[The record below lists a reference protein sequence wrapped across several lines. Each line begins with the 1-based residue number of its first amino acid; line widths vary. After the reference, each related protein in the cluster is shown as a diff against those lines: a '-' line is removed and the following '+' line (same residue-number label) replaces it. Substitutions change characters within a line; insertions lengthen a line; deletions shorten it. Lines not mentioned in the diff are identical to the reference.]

1 MPSITSNT
9 PSGIIKD
16 AMFNAGLLAT
26 GEDPTSED
34 YAVNFRR
41 LNDLI
46 NLWQTQGLKL
56 FLNSEISFA
65 LIAGVN
71 TYNFA
76 DPLVVPQSIY
86 KRVLQGRV
94 VESVGGTSRPIYP
107 ISWDEWNRLA
117 QPQEGTIVQYLV
129 DKQTDQLVVKF
140 WNTPS
145 VQEATNTPILL
156 VQRQVINAINL
167 EESMEFPQE
176 WRIALCWGLAD
187 EISTG
192 QPQAIMDRCE
202 KKAKIFRDALED
214 WDVEDAPTSFAPDY
228 RFQNS
233 AYSSAGKFR

>member
-9 PSGIIKD
+9 PYGIIKD

-26 GEDPTSED
+26 GDDPTSED
-34 YAVNFRR
+34 LAVNFRR

-56 FLNSEISFA
+56 FLNREFTIPM
-65 LIAGVN
+65 IAGQ
-71 TYNFA
+71 TFYDLT
-76 DPLVVPQSIY
+76 DPLVVPSKNIV
-86 KRVLQGRV
+86 RILQGRIV
-94 VESVGGTSRPIYP
+94 TPEGSNRPIYP
-107 ISWDEWNRLA
+107 VSWDEWNRLS
-117 QPQEGTIVQYLV
+117 QPTDGAVVNYFV
-129 DKQTDQLVVKF
+129 DKQVDKIRVGL
-140 WNTPS
+140 WNTPG
-145 VQEATNTPILL
+145 VFEVTNTCILL
-156 VQRQVINAINL
+156 GQYQVVNAVNL

-192 QPQAIMDRCE
+192 QPQAIMDRAE
-202 KKAKIFRDALED
+202 KKAKIYREALED

-233 AYSSAGKFR
+233 GYASSGNFR